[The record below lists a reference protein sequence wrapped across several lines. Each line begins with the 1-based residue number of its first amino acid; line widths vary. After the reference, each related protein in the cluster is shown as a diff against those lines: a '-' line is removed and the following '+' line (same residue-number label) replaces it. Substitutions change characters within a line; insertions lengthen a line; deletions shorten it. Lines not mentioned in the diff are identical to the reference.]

1 MSPRKWTQFWDSPRS
16 LGAPHT
22 CQSETDLVNEAI
34 SVLPCAACCL
44 LNRNLC
50 KGAHNNKYSG
60 KSWIV
65 HTTQWGKLLNM
76 NLCTCAH
83 NNTVGKSYK
92 IWICAHVHTPI
103 QWGKATKYEFVH
115 MCTQQYSGEKL
126 LNMNLCTLCYSW
138 EKQLRFDFHNTVCKT
153 TMHNAH
159 PKFAKHNVL
168 WFTVHSALQDVWSA
182 FQSAIDAWCEEQCSI
197 CSA

>member
-50 KGAHNNKYSG
+50 KSAHSNKYSG

-92 IWICAHVHTPI
+92 IWICALCVTVGKNSCVLIFITQCVKQQCTMHI
-103 QWGKATKYEFVH
+103 Q
-115 MCTQQYSGEKL
+115 
-126 LNMNLCTLCYSW
+126 NLQSIMSCDLQCILHCNTLC
-138 EKQLRFDFHNTVCKT
+138 F
-153 TMHNAH
+153 
-159 PKFAKHNVL
+159 
-168 WFTVHSALQDVWSA
+168 
-182 FQSAIDAWCEEQCSI
+182 SI
-197 CSA
+197 CNWCMMRRTM